1 MGQDRGCLSVPN
13 SAWTRG
19 IILVAAAISGALAL
33 LQGGKIDSALLRAVF
48 PASSAVIFLLF
59 IFDRW
64 AWRWPLV
71 GGLVTRPN
79 LHGTWKCELRSSY
92 EARAGEVIESYL
104 VIDQT
109 YTRICVRMLFD
120 RSQSISMSGDLVD
133 EGGRCVLYYV
143 FRSEKS
149 ALEPDSNP
157 PARGAAD
164 LKVSRKPRVALEG
177 DYWMERGTKGT
188 LATVGRSKTLYDAFP
203 AAQRDAFDE

>member
-1 MGQDRGCLSVPN
+1 MPARAVLYV
-13 SAWTRG
+13 
-19 IILVAAAISGALAL
+19 VAL
-33 LQGGKIDSALLRAVF
+33 LVVAGLVLDASIRGHAPHGVAEWLAPIGPAVTI
-48 PASSAVIFLLF
+48 SVIG
-59 IFDRW
+59 IWVFDRW
-64 AWRWPLV
+64 AWRWPFV
-71 GGLVTRPN
+71 GGLVKRPD

-92 EARAGEVIESYL
+92 AGRAGEVIESYL

-109 YTRICVRMLFD
+109 YTGICVQMLFD
-120 RSQSISMSGDLVD
+120 RSRSISMSGDLVN

-164 LKVSRKPRVALEG
+164 LKVSRKPRLALEG

-188 LATVGRSKTLYDAFP
+188 LATVGRSKILFDDFP
-203 AAQRDAFDE
+203 AAQANIFEG

>member
-1 MGQDRGCLSVPN
+1 VPTGT
-13 SAWTRG
+13 WTRVVV
-19 IILVAAAISGALAL
+19 LLAAAISGALAL
-33 LQGGKIDSALLRAVF
+33 LQGGKIDSALLRAVI
-48 PASSAVIFLLF
+48 PASSAVILLLF

-64 AWRWPLV
+64 AWRWSCVDKL
-71 GGLVTRPN
+71 LKRPN

-92 EARAGEVIESYL
+92 EGRAGEVIESYL

-157 PARGAAD
+157 PTRGAAD
-164 LKVSRKPRVALEG
+164 LKVSRKPILALDG

-188 LATVGRSKTLYDAFP
+188 LVTVGRSGTLYDAFG
-203 AAQRDAFDE
+203 AARAGTFSS

>member
-1 MGQDRGCLSVPN
+1 VPT
-13 SAWTRG
+13 STWTRVVV
-19 IILVAAAISGALAL
+19 LLAAAISGALAL
-33 LQGGKIDSALLRAVF
+33 LQGGKIDSALLRAVI
-48 PASSAVIFLLF
+48 PASSAVILLLF
-59 IFDRW
+59 VFDRW
-64 AWRWPLV
+64 AWRWSCFDALIK
-71 GGLVTRPN
+71 RPK
-79 LHGTWKCELRSSY
+79 LHGTWKCELRTSY
-92 EARAGEVIESYL
+92 EDRAGEVIESYL

-164 LKVSRKPRVALEG
+164 LKVSRKPILALEG

-188 LATVGRSKTLYDAFP
+188 LLTVGHSEALYDNFG
-203 AAQRDAFDE
+203 AARAIFGS

>member
-1 MGQDRGCLSVPN
+1 VPT
-13 SAWTRG
+13 STWTRVVV
-19 IILVAAAISGALAL
+19 LLAAAISGALAL
-33 LQGGKIDSALLRAVF
+33 LQGGKIDSALLRAVI
-48 PASSAVIFLLF
+48 PASSAVILLLF
-59 IFDRW
+59 VFDRW
-64 AWRWPLV
+64 AWRWSCFDALIK
-71 GGLVTRPN
+71 RPK
-79 LHGTWKCELRSSY
+79 LHGTWKCELRTSY
-92 EARAGEVIESYL
+92 EGRAGEVIESYL
-104 VIDQT
+104 AIDQT

-164 LKVSRKPRVALEG
+164 LKVSRKPILALEG

-188 LATVGRSKTLYDAFP
+188 LLTVGHNEALYESFG
-203 AAQRDAFDE
+203 AARAIFDN

>member
-1 MGQDRGCLSVPN
+1 MGQDWGCLRVP
-13 SAWTRG
+13 SSTWTRA
-19 IILVAAAISGALAL
+19 IILLAAAISGLLAL
-33 LQGGKIDSALLRAVF
+33 LQGAKIDSALLRAVI

-59 IFDRW
+59 VFDRW
-64 AWRWPLV
+64 AWRWPFV
-71 GGLVTRPN
+71 CGLVKRPN

-92 EARAGEVIESYL
+92 EGRVGEVIESYL

-109 YTRICVRMLFD
+109 YSRICVRMLFD
-120 RSQSISMSGDLVD
+120 RSQSISMSGDLVE

-164 LKVSRKPRVALEG
+164 LKISRKPSLALEG

-188 LATVGRSKTLYDAFP
+188 LATVGRSRALYDTFG
-203 AAQRDAFDE
+203 AAQTDAFDG

>member
-1 MGQDRGCLSVPN
+1 MPTST
-13 SAWTRG
+13 WTRVVV
-19 IILVAAAISGALAL
+19 LLAAAISGALAL
-33 LQGGKIDSALLRAVF
+33 LQGGKIDSALLRAVI
-48 PASSAVIFLLF
+48 PASSAVILLLF
-59 IFDRW
+59 VFDRW
-64 AWRWPLV
+64 AWRWPCFDAV
-71 GGLVTRPN
+71 IKRPN
-79 LHGTWKCELRSSY
+79 LHGTWKCELRTSY
-92 EARAGEVIESYL
+92 EGRAGEVIESYL

-120 RSQSISMSGDLVD
+120 RSQSISMSGDLVE

-164 LKVSRKPRVALEG
+164 LKVSRKPLLALEG

-188 LATVGRSKTLYDAFP
+188 LLTVGRSEALYDSFG
-203 AAQRDAFDE
+203 AARAVFGS